1 MFPRRSNAS
10 GAVTCLVILQFP
22 LLLSAQN
29 VSAQHER
36 TVAAEAPP
44 LAWPSWLVHL
54 EGYQLKI
61 QQGSDQSK
69 NDYLRATFNTHAQMT
84 EIHSFYLNL
93 LKTNDYPGVT
103 GGLETGHTMSGT
115 QQNAWGHLEA
125 DNYPNGQPGPYTNIR
140 IDFSRFVLNGP
151 IRVSIKV
158 TAHPY
163 VIYGREITHHH
174 NLPPLPR
181 PSSSSRSQEA
191 ADDFERKSTE
201 HMQKYDQPVAPR
213 KGPPVPGLSWPS
225 WLVHIEGQPLRMQK
239 SVNNSSMTAFT
250 SSYTT
255 NMDSDSIRAYY
266 ADLLTYNGYSVDPIY
281 TNVPRVRSNSPASH
295 MGSVKG
301 VSYPSGNPGPR
312 IEILVQFRP
321 VDMRGSNLPMKVDLR
336 VSGFPADAP

>member
-1 MFPRRSNAS
+1 MFPRRANAS
-10 GAVTCLVILQFP
+10 GAVACLAILQSLG
-22 LLLSAQN
+22 LLLASNVGAQR
-29 VSAQHER
+29 ER

-61 QQGSDQSK
+61 QQSTDQSR
-69 NDYLRATFNTHAQMT
+69 NDYLQATFNTHAPMT

-93 LKTNDYPGVT
+93 LKANDYPGVT
-103 GGLETGHTMSGT
+103 GGLETGHTISGV
-115 QQNAWGHLEA
+115 QQNASGRLEA
-125 DNYPNGQPGPYTNIR
+125 DNYPNGQPGPYTSIR
-140 IDFSRFVLNGP
+140 VDFSRFVLNGP
-151 IRVSIKV
+151 IRVTIKV

-163 VIYGREITHHH
+163 ITYGHEITHRH

-181 PSSSSRSQEA
+181 PSTSSRSQEA

-213 KGPPVPGLSWPS
+213 QGPPVPGLAWPS
-225 WLVHIEGQPLRMQK
+225 WLVHIEGQPLRVQK
-239 SVNNSSMTAFT
+239 SANNSSMTAFT

-266 ADLLTYNGYSVDPIY
+266 ADLLTYNGYAVDPIY
-281 TNVPRVRSNSPASH
+281 TDVPRVRSNSPSTH

-301 VSYPSGNPGPR
+301 VAYPSGNPGPR

-321 VDMRGSNLPMKVDLR
+321 VDMRGSDLPMKVDLR
-336 VSGFPADAP
+336 VSGFPAATP